1 MSDVLL
7 VVALMAA
14 VNPLRSRIALP
25 EDGRGRVRPS
35 VIAVAFA
42 VSLGAVALLGWW
54 SAPILRTLE
63 VTPET
68 FRIAA
73 GLVAILAGAW
83 AFVVP
88 TPAAEPESGG
98 WRDGLWP
105 VAFPRLLAPEV
116 LMLAL
121 AGATQNGVAATAGAA
136 AAALAAFGLLGAVP
150 SGGRTSR
157 VFAAAGRVLA
167 VLLVLVGIF
176 LMIDGIRDV

>member
-1 MSDVLL
+1 MSGLLL
-7 VVALMAA
+7 VVAFMAA
-14 VNPLRSRIALP
+14 INPLRSRIALP
-25 EDGRGRVRPS
+25 EDGRGRVRPAA
-35 VIAVAFA
+35 IAVAFA
-42 VSLGAVALLGWW
+42 VSLGAIALLGWW
-54 SAPILRTLE
+54 SAPILGALE

-73 GLVAILAGAW
+73 GLVTILAGAW
-83 AFVVP
+83 AFAIP
-88 TPAAEPESGG
+88 TPAAEPELGG

-105 VAFPRLLAPEV
+105 IAFPRLLAPEV
-116 LMLAL
+116 LMLAF

-136 AAALAAFGLLGAVP
+136 AAALAVFGLVGAMP
-150 SGGRTSR
+150 TGGRTIR

>member
-25 EDGRGRVRPS
+25 EDGHGRVRP
-35 VIAVAFA
+35 VAIAVALA
-42 VSLGAVALLGWW
+42 VSLGTISLLGWW
-54 SAPILRTLE
+54 SAPILRALE

-83 AFVVP
+83 AFAVP

-105 VAFPRLLAPEV
+105 IAFPRLLAPEV

-121 AGATQNGVAATAGAA
+121 AGATQNGVVASTGAA
-136 AAALAAFGLLGAVP
+136 AAALAVFGLLGAAR
-150 SGGRTSR
+150 SGGRKSR
-157 VFAAAGRVLA
+157 VLGAAGRVLA